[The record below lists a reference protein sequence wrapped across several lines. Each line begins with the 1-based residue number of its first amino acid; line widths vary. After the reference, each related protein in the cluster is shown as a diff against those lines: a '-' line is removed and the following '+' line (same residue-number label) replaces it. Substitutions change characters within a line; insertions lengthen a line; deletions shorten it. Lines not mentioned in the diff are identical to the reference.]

1 MNKYRFPIGECR
13 KLLIINEKIHY
24 LHLYYSKFYSLRTSI
39 IVLHKKEKKKT
50 TLKCL
55 PQIENPTVGFLVN
68 KYSFH
73 I

>member
-1 MNKYRFPIGECR
+1 M
-13 KLLIINEKIHY
+13 LIINEKVHY

-39 IVLHKKEKKKT
+39 IVLHRKEKKKHK

-68 KYSFH
+68 KYFFPYLNQEVSLLK